1 MKIKQH
7 HQAAKEPLF
16 ERGVE
21 FTLRVAATRTNP
33 EQQLG
38 AVSTLLRIAELV
50 KPWQPRLAKALPGI
64 LSEAL
69 PPLQSASDPDDR
81 YYIAKLWHYEE
92 QPWFRSF
99 LATGAVEEEVSERV
113 RGECIPVW
121 SHSPL
126 IWPAPGTQQGRP
138 YKAYC
143 AAGCACMAEILRLF
157 RSSDGTSCAPS
168 RLSYMCG

>member
-1 MKIKQH
+1 M
-7 HQAAKEPLF
+7 
-16 ERGVE
+16 
-21 FTLRVAATRTNP
+21 
-33 EQQLG
+33 
-38 AVSTLLRIAELV
+38 V

-113 RGECIPVW
+113 RGECITGLVAL
-121 SHSPL
+121 SPDL
-126 IWPAPGTQQGRP
+126 ASARN
-138 YKAYC
+138 
-143 AAGCACMAEILRLF
+143 AAGPTI
-157 RSSDGTSCAPS
+157 
-168 RLSYMCG
+168 